1 MRHRKGRAHAG
12 GRVPDRLRLHL
23 LRHAI
28 AAQGWRLLRVLFL
41 RLGAM
46 PADPSGTLGR
56 SRHRGLLPR
65 VKAIGFQKNG
75 IDLAAQRNR
84 SMTATSPAGGDAR
97 PWSAQCGAFQ
107 KTSARRG
114 ELRELAAITLKQEV
128 LRIGRRLVIKE
139 TAISWSNHRCAMMG
153 AALAYYSVFSFGPL
167 LVISTAIA
175 GLVFGPEAV
184 HGEIAAQV
192 AGLLGPAGAQ
202 ALATLLAAANHPYQG
217 TVATIFGI
225 AMLLFAAIGV
235 VAQLKEALNIVWD
248 VAPSGNSGILPLIR
262 GYVVSLAGVLAL
274 GFLLLVSLIFT
285 AALAAIGKF
294 VAPYFPETA
303 LQIVGSA
310 VSFTLIT
317 ILFAMMFKWLPDTPV
332 DWRDVWLGAALT
344 AALFEIGKFLIA
356 FYVGKQALES
366 AYGAATSLVML
377 LIWVY
382 YSAQIVLFGAEFTH
396 VYAKRHRAPAP
407 DRLVQIGA

>member
-1 MRHRKGRAHAG
+1 
-12 GRVPDRLRLHL
+12 
-23 LRHAI
+23 
-28 AAQGWRLLRVLFL
+28 
-41 RLGAM
+41 
-46 PADPSGTLGR
+46 
-56 SRHRGLLPR
+56 
-65 VKAIGFQKNG
+65 
-75 IDLAAQRNR
+75 
-84 SMTATSPAGGDAR
+84 
-97 PWSAQCGAFQ
+97 
-107 KTSARRG
+107 
-114 ELRELAAITLKQEV
+114 
-128 LRIGRRLVIKE
+128 
-139 TAISWSNHRCAMMG
+139 MMG
-153 AALAYYSVFSFGPL
+153 AALAYYSIFSFGPL

-175 GLVFGPEAV
+175 GLVFGPDAV

-202 ALATLLAAANHPYQG
+202 ALETLLAAANHPYQG
-217 TVATIFGI
+217 ALATIFGI
-225 AMLLFAAIGV
+225 ATLLFAAIGV

-248 VAPSGNSGILPLIR
+248 VAPSGNGGILQLIR

-294 VAPYFPETA
+294 VAPYFAETA

-407 DRLVQIGA
+407 DGLVQIGA

>member
-1 MRHRKGRAHAG
+1 
-12 GRVPDRLRLHL
+12 
-23 LRHAI
+23 
-28 AAQGWRLLRVLFL
+28 
-41 RLGAM
+41 
-46 PADPSGTLGR
+46 
-56 SRHRGLLPR
+56 
-65 VKAIGFQKNG
+65 
-75 IDLAAQRNR
+75 
-84 SMTATSPAGGDAR
+84 
-97 PWSAQCGAFQ
+97 
-107 KTSARRG
+107 
-114 ELRELAAITLKQEV
+114 

-153 AALAYYSVFSFGPL
+153 AALAYYSIFSFGPL

-175 GLVFGPEAV
+175 GLVFGPDAV

-202 ALATLLAAANHPYQG
+202 ALETLLAAAHHPYQG
-217 TVATIFGI
+217 ALATIFGV
-225 AMLLFAAIGV
+225 ATLLFAAIGV
-235 VAQLKEALNIVWD
+235 VAQLKEALNIVWE
-248 VAPSGNSGILPLIR
+248 VAPSGHSGILQMIR

-303 LQIVGSA
+303 LQIAGSG

-317 ILFAMMFKWLPDTPV
+317 ILFAMMFKSLPDTPV

-344 AALFEIGKFLIA
+344 AASFEIGKFLIA
-356 FYVGKQALES
+356 LYVGKQALES

-382 YSAQIVLFGAEFTH
+382 YSAQIVLFGAEFTR